1 MTSFAHETDILSPEL
16 ALVDAALAAVA
27 RSRLSGTPEV
37 PEQPR
42 TQAADASERVETERC
57 VVVASRAPELVG
69 VKPVSLATFEASQRQ
84 TEAAL
89 RRIAALVE
97 SDESESRTR
106 RRFRVPKLA
115 GALATWAT
123 VLLLLADTQLVDW
136 PQLLAE
142 SLQ

>member
-1 MTSFAHETDILSPEL
+1 MTSFAYETDILSPEL

-27 RSRLSGTPEV
+27 RSRLSGTPDV

-42 TQAADASERVETERC
+42 IQATPATERVETEQA
-57 VVVASRAPELVG
+57 VVVAFTAPELAG
-69 VKPVSLATFEASQRQ
+69 VQPVSLATFEASQRQ
-84 TEAAL
+84 TEEAL

-97 SDESESRTR
+97 SDESVTRRR

-123 VLLLLADTQLVDW
+123 VLLLIGDTQLVDW